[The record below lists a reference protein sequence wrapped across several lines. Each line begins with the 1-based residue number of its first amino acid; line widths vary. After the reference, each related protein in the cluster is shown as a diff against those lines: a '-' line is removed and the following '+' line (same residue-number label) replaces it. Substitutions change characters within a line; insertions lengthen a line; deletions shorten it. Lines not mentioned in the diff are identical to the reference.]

1 MTPLD
6 LRLLLVRL
14 LRAISFLALL
24 WPGTLPIARAQPA
37 NFAGVMGGISALKAD
52 AITVPASG
60 VLDASAYKPENGPAV
75 RVFAGRHFSDYFAA
89 EVHYGWMRNDLTLSS
104 IRPSAGPEVFYE
116 QDRNGAQHT
125 VMAEMLLYFR
135 RRDRAIRP
143 YLSAGGGPV
152 FFRSGSDTIRE
163 TRGMPELAPGDINST
178 KAALRVAVG
187 IDIVVGRGWALR
199 YSFSETILNG
209 NPISER
215 LTPAAKRDLANF
227 ENLVGFVK
235 TF

>member
-1 MTPLD
+1 
-6 LRLLLVRL
+6 VF
-14 LRAISFLALL
+14 AFFALL
-24 WPGTLPIARAQPA
+24 ASATFPSIRAQPA
-37 NFAGVMGGISALKAD
+37 NFAGVMGGISSLKAD
-52 AITVPASG
+52 AITVPSNG
-60 VLDASAYKPENGPAV
+60 LLDASAYKPENGPAL
-75 RVFAGRHFSDYFAA
+75 RIFAGRHLSEYLAV
-89 EVHYGWMRNDLTLSS
+89 EIHYGWIRNRLTLSS
-104 IRPSAGPEVFYE
+104 IRPSAGANVFHE
-116 QDRNGAQHT
+116 QDRSGSQHT

-135 RRDRAIRP
+135 RRGRTIRP

-152 FFRSGSDTIRE
+152 FFRSGADTIRGN
-163 TRGMPELAPGDINST
+163 RGMAELAPGEIHAT

-187 IDIVVGRGWALR
+187 IDIAVGRGWALR
-199 YSFSETILNG
+199 YSFSESILNG

>member
-1 MTPLD
+1 MTRLD
-6 LRLLLVRL
+6 HRRLLSRLFPQILVLSSL
-14 LRAISFLALL
+14 LPAANH
-24 WPGTLPIARAQPA
+24 TARAQSA

-52 AITVPASG
+52 AITVPVGG
-60 VLDASAYKPENGPAV
+60 VVDASAFKPENGPAL
-75 RVFAGRHFSDYFAA
+75 RVFGGRHFGDYLAA

-104 IRPSAGPEVFYE
+104 IRPSAGAGVFYE
-116 QDRNGAQHT
+116 QDRNGTQHT

-152 FFRSGSDTIRE
+152 FFRSGSETIRE
-163 TRGMPELAPGDINST
+163 ARGMAALAPREINAT

-187 IDIVVGRGWALR
+187 IDIAIGRGWALR
-199 YSFSETILNG
+199 YSFGESILNG

-227 ENLVGFVK
+227 ENIVGFVK